1 MVFGVKIMIT
11 IILLSIGASF
21 AVIGAEKFLEA
32 DEISKKE
39 IEKAETNVQRYQL
52 VKGES
57 TSYSTIIGTNKL
69 NIGYVFNLETNDV
82 FSTFNQINYTISLY
96 VSDRS
101 LITDAVLIFGK
112 PNQGFINMSI
122 SDADSFV
129 DQRSRLYGDT
139 VKLFPDPKRSDY
151 FHREGNITFP
161 VERELVLYFLLF
173 DVADRFGQVSAREP
187 LLSIVSSTAK
197 LQADTNRNI
206 IDQINEERK
215 SIKEQE
221 ETNAR
226 IEGLTWLALSAV
238 FIVPSMNFALRYYSV
253 RR

>member
-1 MVFGVKIMIT
+1 MVSSVKIIT
-11 IILLSIGASF
+11 IILLSIGSIF

-39 IEKAETNVQRYQL
+39 IEKVETTVQRHQL

-57 TSYSTIIGTNKL
+57 ISYSAIIGTNKVDT
-69 NIGYVFNLETNDV
+69 GYVFNLETNDV

-101 LITDAVLIFGK
+101 LITNAVLIFGK
-112 PNQGFINMSI
+112 PNQDFTKTF

-129 DQRSRLYGDT
+129 EERSRLYGDT

-151 FHREGNITFP
+151 FYRDGNITFT
-161 VERELVLYFLLF
+161 VERGLVLYFLLY
-173 DVADRFGQVSAREP
+173 DVADTFGQISASEP
-187 LLSIVSSTAK
+187 ILSIVSSTAK

-215 SIKEQE
+215 SIKVQE
-221 ETNAR
+221 ETNVR

-238 FIVPSMNFALRYYSV
+238 FIVPSMNFVLRYYFV
-253 RR
+253 QR